1 MDLLFDYEAYCTS
14 LLLARRVLNSLRW
27 MRNMLATRRYMQSI
41 LLMFLWFLITNANF
55 DDVFQNHVVQE

>member
-1 MDLLFDYEAYCTS
+1 MDLLFDYEAYCTG

-41 LLMFLWFLITNANF
+41 LLIVSMVSNYKCKF
-55 DDVFQNHVVQE
+55 